1 MRPATTIEPSRSAPR
16 LSVVAEPTSIAELGA
31 ALTAGRTS
39 SETVTRACLDRI
51 DLFGPP
57 TNAFITVLRDQ
68 ALEAARAA
76 DEARAH
82 GRVLGPLHGVPISL
96 KDIIDVRGVPTTA
109 ASAVRRG
116 HIAGADAVVVERL
129 RAAGA
134 VIVGKTNLHEFA
146 LGPTNDD
153 SAYGP
158 VRHPRDEQ
166 LSSGGS
172 SGGSAVSVVTGM
184 AWGSIGTDT
193 GGSIRI
199 PAAACG
205 VVGLKPSIGE
215 VPTDGVVPLSPTFDH
230 VGPLCRTVADARL
243 LFEVLTASKPSAHAA
258 PSAPRGLRLGVPR
271 AYFLDHVDPAVA
283 ASFERACGRLMQSGV
298 TIEAVTIPHVTDTAP
313 IYVTIALAEAAE
325 YHAST
330 IAERPGDYHPTVRIR
345 LEAASYILAEDYL
358 RAHRGRRVLDRRG
371 RRGGQQRGR
380 APAPHLAG
388 AGAAGR
394 RRHRPHRR
402 LGRLRPQHLAAADAD
417 VQRDWPPGDH
427 AAVRAD
433 AGRLARRR
441 AAGRRAGRH
450 PPSAGRGGRARTHH
464 RELNAAA

>member
-1 MRPATTIEPSRSAPR
+1 MRPVTTIGPSRSARR
-16 LSVVAEPTSIAELGA
+16 LHIVAEPTSIVELGA

-39 SETVTRACLDRI
+39 SEAVTRACLDRI

-57 TNAFITVLRDQ
+57 TNAFITVFRDQ

-82 GRVLGPLHGVPISL
+82 GRALGPLHGVPISL
-96 KDIIDVRGVPTTA
+96 KDIIDVRGLSTTA

-116 HIAGADAVVVERL
+116 HVAGADAAVVERL

-172 SGGSAVSVVTGM
+172 SGGSAVSVATRM
-184 AWGSIGTDT
+184 AWASIGTDT

-215 VPTDGVVPLSPTFDH
+215 VPTAGVVPLSPTFDH
-230 VGPLCRTVADARL
+230 VGPLCLTVADARL
-243 LFEVLTASKPSAHAA
+243 LFEVLTGSKPSAPAA
-258 PSAPRGLRLGVPR
+258 PSGPRGLRLGVPR
-271 AYFLDHVDPAVA
+271 AYFLDHVHPGVA

-298 TIEAVTIPHVTDTAP
+298 TIKEVAIPHVADTAP

-330 IAERPGDYHPTVRIR
+330 IAERPGDYHPTVRVR
-345 LEAASYILAEDYL
+345 LEAARYILAEDYL
-358 RAHRGRRVLDRRG
+358 RAHRGRRVLIAEVDEAVDGLDALVLPTLPVPAQPVGAATVRIGDWEDSVRNTLLRLTQMFNVTG
-371 RRGGQQRGR
+371 HPAITLPCEPTPAGLPVGVQLVGARGGT
-380 APAPHLAG
+380 
-388 AGAAGR
+388 
-394 RRHRPHRR
+394 RR
-402 LGRLRPQHLAAADAD
+402 LLDVAAALEST
-417 VQRDWPPGDH
+417 VT
-427 AAVRAD
+427 AA
-433 AGRLARRR
+433 L
-441 AAGRRAGRH
+441 
-450 PPSAGRGGRARTHH
+450 
-464 RELNAAA
+464 

>member
-1 MRPATTIEPSRSAPR
+1 
-16 LSVVAEPTSIAELGA
+16 VAEPTPIAELAA
-31 ALTAGRTS
+31 ALAGGRTS
-39 SETVTRACLDRI
+39 SEAVTRACFARI

-68 ALEAARAA
+68 ALAAARAA
-76 DEARAH
+76 DEARAQ
-82 GRVLGPLHGVPISL
+82 GRAAGPLHGVPISL

-109 ASAVRRG
+109 ASAMRRG
-116 HIAGADAVVVERL
+116 HVAAADAVVVERL

-134 VIVGKTNLHEFA
+134 VLVGKTNLHEFA

-158 VRHPRDEQ
+158 VRHPRDES

-172 SGGSAVSVVTGM
+172 SGGSAVSVATGM

-243 LFEVLTASKPSAHAA
+243 LFDVLTGVPPSPGSTPPAG
-258 PSAPRGLRLGVPR
+258 SLRLGIPR
-271 AYFLDHVDPAVA
+271 AYFLEHVDREVA
-283 ASFERACGRLMQSGV
+283 ASFERACGRLTQSGV
-298 TIEAVTIPHVTDTAP
+298 KIKTVSIPHVADTAP

-325 YHAST
+325 YHATT
-330 IAERPGDYHPTVRIR
+330 IAERPGDYHPTIRIR
-345 LEAASYILAEDYL
+345 LEAARYILAEDYL
-358 RAHRGRRVLDRRG
+358 RAHRGRRVLIDEVDQAVGGVDALLLPTLPVPAQPVGAATVRIGDWEDSVRNTLLRLTQTFNVTG
-371 RRGGQQRGR
+371 HPAITLPCEPTPAGLPVGVQLVGARGGT
-380 APAPHLAG
+380 
-388 AGAAGR
+388 
-394 RRHRPHRR
+394 HR
-402 LGRLRPQHLAAADAD
+402 LLDVAAALEPT
-417 VQRDWPPGDH
+417 V
-427 AAVRAD
+427 
-433 AGRLARRR
+433 
-441 AAGRRAGRH
+441 
-450 PPSAGRGGRARTHH
+450 
-464 RELNAAA
+464 NAAL